1 MKNFTLRLMFLV
13 LPFLCFVTV
22 NGQTWN
28 ISSDSFNSLGEIDST
43 VTIDGLTIFATPDK
57 KVTVDENSKSLDGM
71 DFTHRMKLGGSG
83 TFDDA
88 GAPVSRI
95 IAFNVEGNTTI
106 TIMGMSSSS
115 SSDRELII
123 AADSM
128 NNEIG
133 RFPALGSPISKG
145 VFHYEG
151 EAATIYLFSPSSGVN
166 LYYIKAAPTIPDEQS
181 WNISDDN
188 FNSLGEIDTTVTV
201 NGLTI
206 YASSASKVTVDE
218 NSKSLDDMEFTHR
231 LKLGGS
237 GSFGEDGMP
246 AARVVAFNVPASSKI
261 TVIGMSSSSSSDRV
275 LIIAADSMNNEIGR
289 FNALGSPISKG
300 EFEYTGD
307 KEATIYMFSESSGI
321 NLYYIKAEPLTTSIK
336 PLEANEESINIY
348 PNPATDKVYFKIS
361 KPTQVGLYNLAG
373 SLLKQKMIESENDYM
388 NVSDLSNGIYL
399 LRSIDNNSFAKK
411 LIIQ

>member
-1 MKNFTLRLMFLV
+1 MKNFTLRLLFLA
-13 LPFLCFVTV
+13 LPFLCFASA

-43 VTIDGLTIFATPDK
+43 VTVDGLTIYATPEK

-71 DFTHRMKLGGSG
+71 DFTHRLKLGGSG
-83 TFDDA
+83 TFDDD

-95 IAFNVEGNTTI
+95 VAFNVEGNTTI

-123 AADSM
+123 AVDSM
-128 NNEIG
+128 NNELG

-151 EAATIYLFSPSSGVN
+151 EAATIYLFSPNSGVN
-166 LYYIKAAPTIPDEQS
+166 LYYIKAAPTVPDEQT
-181 WNISDDN
+181 WNISSES
-188 FNSLGEIDTTVTV
+188 FNALGEMDSTVTV
-201 NGLTI
+201 EGLTI
-206 YASSASKVTVDE
+206 YANAEKKVTVDD

-237 GSFGEDGMP
+237 GSFDEDGMP
-246 AARVVAFNVPASSKI
+246 LARVVAFNVPGSSKI

-289 FNALGSPISKG
+289 FDALGSPISKG

-336 PLEANEESINIY
+336 PVYEGDESISVY
-348 PNPATDKVYFKIS
+348 PNPATDRVYFNIS
-361 KPTQVGLYNLAG
+361 EPMRVGLYNLAG
-373 SLLKQKMIESENDYM
+373 SLLKQKMIESQNDYM

-399 LRSIDNNSFAKK
+399 LRSLDSNAFAKK

>member
-1 MKNFTLRLMFLV
+1 MKNFTLRLLFLA
-13 LPFLCFVTV
+13 LPFLCFVSA

-28 ISSDSFNSLGEIDST
+28 ISSDSFNSLGDIDST
-43 VTIDGLTIFATPDK
+43 VTVDGLTIYATPEK

-71 DFTHRMKLGGSG
+71 DFTHRLKLGGSG
-83 TFDDA
+83 TFDDD

-123 AADSM
+123 AVDSM
-128 NNEIG
+128 NNELG

-151 EAATIYLFSPSSGVN
+151 EAATIYLFSPNSGVN
-166 LYYIKAAPTIPDEQS
+166 LHYIKAAPTVPDEQT
-181 WNISDDN
+181 WNISSES
-188 FNSLGEIDTTVTV
+188 FNALGEMDSTVTV
-201 NGLTI
+201 DGLTI
-206 YASSASKVTVDE
+206 YANSEKKVTVDE
-218 NSKSLDDMEFTHR
+218 NSKTIDDMEFTHR

-237 GSFGEDGMP
+237 GAFGEDGMP
-246 AARVVAFNVPASSKI
+246 LARVLAFQVPGSSKI

-289 FNALGSPISKG
+289 FDALGSPISKG
-300 EFEYTGD
+300 EFEYVGD

-321 NLYYIKAEPLTTSIK
+321 NLYYIKAEPLSTSIK
-336 PLEANEESINIY
+336 PVYAGEESISVY
-348 PNPATDKVYFKIS
+348 PNPATDRVYFNIS
-361 KPTQVGLYNLAG
+361 EPTRVGLYNLAG
-373 SLLKQKMIESENDYM
+373 SLLKQKMIESQNDYM

-399 LRSIDNNSFAKK
+399 LRSLDSNSFAKK